1 MRSFSTTLQGTI
13 VTPLTVHFIMALWT
27 YMKKN
32 ISFNCRYI
40 GLEIVRVNVKV
51 TSKANFTES
60 VKIIGVIL

>member
-1 MRSFSTTLQGTI
+1 
-13 VTPLTVHFIMALWT
+13 MALWT

>member
-1 MRSFSTTLQGTI
+1 MRSFSTTAHGTI
-13 VTPLTVHFIMALWT
+13 VTPLTVHFTMTFYT

-60 VKIIGVIL
+60 TKIIGVTL